1 MTWNWN
7 HPDWPHFT
15 WDPEVSRRANQQFL
29 QLAGESVGS
38 LKSMDSDQITG
49 IRIDLIT
56 DEAMQTSEI
65 EGEYLDR
72 DSVQSS
78 LRKAFGLPEAD
89 RSVRPAEQGVSELM
103 VHAYR
108 SFRGPLTHR
117 LLGEWHAMLMKGRSD
132 LHDVGT
138 YRTHADPMQVVS
150 GSLHRP
156 LVHFEAPP
164 SKVVPRQMEE
174 FVTWFNASQFDPS
187 LTALE
192 RAGIAHL
199 FFESIHPF
207 EDGNGRIGRVIV
219 EKALAQAVDRP
230 LLLALSREI
239 ARTKKEYY
247 RNLKLHNERLE
258 ITGWLEYFSNVVVQS
273 QHKALELVNFI
284 IEKTKYLD
292 RFAPQLND
300 RQLKVI
306 LRMTEAGPEGFVG
319 GLSAK
324 NYRRIAPSSDATVT
338 RDLSQLAELGALMKT
353 GQLKSTRYFLSFWS
367 GLPHE
372 PSTHENLG

>member
-1 MTWNWN
+1 MTWNWQ

-15 WDPEVSRRANQQFL
+15 WDPEVCRRANEQFL
-29 QLAGESVGS
+29 ELAGESVGS
-38 LKSMDSDQITG
+38 LKSMDSDKITG

-72 DSVQSS
+72 ESVQLS
-78 LRKAFGLPEAD
+78 LRKAFGLQEVERP
-89 RSVRPAEQGVSELM
+89 VRPAEQGVSELM

-108 SFRGPLTHR
+108 NYSGPLTHR
-117 LLGEWHAMLMKGRSD
+117 FLGEWHAMLMKGRTD

-138 YRTHADPMQVVS
+138 YRTHVDPMQVVS
-150 GSLHRP
+150 GSMHRP
-156 LVHFEAPP
+156 IVHFEAPP

-174 FVTWFNASQFDPS
+174 FITWFNASQFDPS
-187 LTALE
+187 LNALE

-199 FFESIHPF
+199 YFESIHPF

-239 ARTKKEYY
+239 SRTKKEYY
-247 RNLKLHNERLE
+247 RNLKRHNEGLE
-258 ITGWLEYFSNVVVQS
+258 ITGWLEYFSNVLVQS
-273 QHKALELVNFI
+273 QRAALELVDFI

-292 RFAPQLND
+292 RFAPQLNE

-306 LRMTEAGPEGFVG
+306 LRMTEAGPEGFEG

-324 NYRRIAPSSDATVT
+324 NYRRIVPSSDATVT
-338 RDLSQLAELGALMKT
+338 RDLSQLVELGALVKT
-353 GQLKSTRYFLSFWS
+353 GQLKSTRYYLTLGKSS
-367 GLPHE
+367 GL
-372 PSTHENLG
+372 TDA